1 MTPKALDKK
10 GVKLGT
16 VEKGSHS
23 ACKTR
28 RMHLF
33 SGNEG
38 QVALILVLLVLGIS
52 TVFGISFLYRMR
64 LEVKAVESFGDS
76 HRADYLARAGIERG
90 IATLKN
96 DTNEYD
102 DLYEEWAQDFK
113 ESLGEG
119 RYYLAHSAYEG
130 ESVQEDEEKLGIFD
144 EASKINLNM
153 AGAGDLN
160 QGWTPYEINLGKLEG
175 LNQKKAEAILK
186 YRYGPD
192 GAPGVRGKDDDKD
205 REVLES
211 DGIDNDGDGAIDE
224 PGEGVDE
231 PDEFRPDSPYGDDNP
246 FETVEEIRLVPG
258 IGEKTLNRI
267 RDYITIYS
275 YDKNVNKKGALRT
288 NINTASPDEIS
299 RALQRG
305 GIPSN
310 RAHQLAV
317 NIVDFRDQDSYPT
330 EHEGKYGIEKTPY
343 INEIMPFF
351 TSSTSAAV
359 SELIKGGVRYLV
371 EKVEEKI
378 TEEMHQKV
386 KIVTEVAVKEMKKA
400 VSEKVPALEEAVES
414 IVKEYQEENE
424 SESKKT
430 GFFTLWGEGIAEAAE
445 EKRIKITIEVEWI
458 ELFNPYEIPC
468 KMDGWSM
475 KSSIRKRALRG
486 IVPPRSYKLILNI
499 VIKAS
504 TATIG
509 RPLLNN
515 YADTV
520 ILMDKRR
527 NVVDKVSYR
536 NYNAPWNAFEKND
549 PRVRKFASSLP
560 GGSPGFRN
568 WFWLPMVGEGKDK
581 EDYSSFMVENRFFAN
596 IGEVGY
602 IYAGEEWRTVKIQQG
617 GDWRILDE
625 ITVAD
630 PPEEPVRGR
639 INLNT
644 APREVLQSLPGLD
657 SSLAKSII
665 RYCDSKKGPL
675 NEIGEIMEVP
685 LMEKWGFNAVDDD
698 KDGYVDEDD
707 EREAIFRGLS
717 NLISVRSNCFTII
730 SLGEVAESEKVRA
743 KKKIKVVVD
752 RGDSPLR
759 VKYYRELLD

>member
-1 MTPKALDKK
+1 M
-10 GVKLGT
+10 
-16 VEKGSHS
+16 
-23 ACKTR
+23 
-28 RMHLF
+28 
-33 SGNEG
+33 
-38 QVALILVLLVLGIS
+38 ALILVLLVLAIS
-52 TVFGISFLYRMR
+52 AVVGVSFLYRMR

-76 HRADYLARAGIERG
+76 LKADYLAQAGIERA

-102 DLYEEWAQDFK
+102 DLYEEWAKDFK

-119 RYYLAHSAYEG
+119 RYYLASNPHG
-130 ESVQEDEEKLGIFD
+130 ESAQEDEEKVGIFD

-153 AGAGDLN
+153 AGAGHSS

-175 LNQKKAEAILK
+175 LDQSKVEAILK

-205 REVLES
+205 REALES
-211 DGIDNDGDGAIDE
+211 DGIDNDADGVIDE

-258 IGEKTLNRI
+258 IGEKTFNQI

-275 YDKNVNKKGALRT
+275 YDKNVNKKGILRT

-305 GIPSN
+305 GISSD

-317 NIVDFRDQDSYPT
+317 NIVDFRDLDSYPT
-330 EHEGKYGIEKTPY
+330 EHEGRYGIEKTPY
-343 INEIMPFF
+343 INEVMPFF

-371 EKVEEKI
+371 EKVEEKV
-378 TEEMHQKV
+378 TEEMHQKIKV
-386 KIVTEVAVKEMKKA
+386 SPEVAAKETKKA
-400 VSEKVPALEEAVES
+400 ISEKEPALEKAVEV
-414 IVKEYQEENE
+414 IIREYQEENE
-424 SESKKT
+424 SELKKT
-430 GFFTLWGEGIAEAAE
+430 GFFTLWGEGIAEAGE
-445 EKRIKITIEVEWI
+445 DKKVKITIEVEWL
-458 ELFNPYEIPC
+458 ELFNPYDIPC
-468 KMDGWSM
+468 RVDGWFVRTSLG
-475 KSSIRKRALRG
+475 KRMIWG
-486 IVPPRSYKLILNI
+486 TVPSGSYKLILNI
-499 VIKAS
+499 VIR
-504 TATIG
+504 TPTRTIG
-509 RPLLNN
+509 KPLLNN
-515 YADTV
+515 YADTAV
-520 ILMDKRR
+520 LRNER
-527 NVVDKVSYR
+527 GNVVDKVSYR

-568 WFWLPMVGEGKDK
+568 WFWLPMVGEGKGK
-581 EDYSSFMVENRFFAN
+581 EDYSSFVVENRFFAN

-602 IYAGEEWRTVKIQQG
+602 IHAGEEWRTVKIQQG

-644 APREVLQSLPGLD
+644 APREVLQSLPAVD
-657 SSLAKSII
+657 SMLAKSII
-665 RYCDSKKGPL
+665 RYCDSKKGAL
-675 NEIGEIMEVP
+675 KEIGEIMEVP
-685 LMEKWGFNAVDDD
+685 LMERWGFNAVDDD
-698 KDGYVDEDD
+698 KDGYIDEDD

-730 SLGEVAESEKVRA
+730 SLGEVVGNEKVRA

-752 RGDSPLR
+752 RGDSPLK
-759 VKYYRELLD
+759 VKYYRELSD

>member
-1 MTPKALDKK
+1 MSSQIVWLER
-10 GVKLGT
+10 
-16 VEKGSHS
+16 EKILLSS
-23 ACKTR
+23 LNPTR
-28 RMHLF
+28 
-33 SGNEG
+33 NEG
-38 QVALILVLLVLGIS
+38 QMALILVLLVLAIS
-52 TVFGISFLYRMR
+52 AVVGVSFLYRMR
-64 LEVKAVESFGDS
+64 LEVKAVKSFGDS
-76 HRADYLARAGIERG
+76 LKADYLAQAGIERA

-102 DLYEEWAQDFK
+102 DLYEEWARDFK

-119 RYYLAHSAYEG
+119 RYYLTPSAYER
-130 ESVQEDEEKLGIFD
+130 ESFNEDEEKMGIFD

-153 AGAGDLN
+153 AGAEHLN

-175 LNQKKAEAILK
+175 LDQSRVETILK

-192 GAPGVRGKDDDKD
+192 AAPGVKGKDDDKD
-205 REVLES
+205 AKTLES
-211 DGIDNDGDGAIDE
+211 DGIDNDADGAIDE

-231 PDEFRPDSPYGDDNP
+231 PDEFRPESPYGDDNP

-258 IGEKTLNRI
+258 IGEKTFDGI

-275 YDKNVNKKGALRT
+275 YDKNVNKMGILRT
-288 NINTASPDEIS
+288 NINTASPHEIS

-305 GIPSN
+305 GMSPD
-310 RAHQLAV
+310 RARQLAV
-317 NIVDFRDQDSYPT
+317 NIVDFRDPDSYPT
-330 EHEGKYGIEKTPY
+330 EHEGRYGIEKTPY
-343 INEIMPFF
+343 INEVMPFF
-351 TSSTSAAV
+351 TSSVSAAV
-359 SELIKGGVRYLV
+359 EGLIKGGARYVV
-371 EKVEEKI
+371 EKVEEKA
-378 TEEMHQKV
+378 TEKIHQKIKV
-386 KIVTEVAVKEMKKA
+386 SSEAAVKETRKA
-400 VSEKVPALEEAVES
+400 ISEKEPALKKAVES
-414 IVKEYQEENE
+414 IIKEYQEENE

-430 GFFTLWGEGIAEAAE
+430 GFFTLLGEGIAEAGE
-445 EKRIKITIEVEWI
+445 GKKIRITFEVEWL
-458 ELFNPYEIPC
+458 ELFNPYQVPC
-468 KMDGWSM
+468 RVDGWLIETSL
-475 KSSIRKRALRG
+475 RKKVIWG
-486 IVPPRSYKLILNI
+486 IVPSCSYTLILNI
-499 VIKAS
+499 VIK
-504 TATIG
+504 TPKGTIG
-509 RPLLNN
+509 KPLLNN
-515 YADTV
+515 YADRV
-520 ILMDKRR
+520 ILKNKRG

-581 EDYSSFMVENRFFAN
+581 EDFSSFVVENRSFAN

-602 IYAGEEWRTVKIQQG
+602 IHGEDEWRTVRIQQG

-644 APREVLQSLPGLD
+644 APREVLQSLPAVD
-657 SSLAKSII
+657 SMLAKSII
-665 RYCDSKKGPL
+665 RYCDSKRGPL

-685 LMEKWGFNAVDDD
+685 LVERWGFNGVDDD

-730 SLGEVAESEKVRA
+730 SLGQVVENEEVRA
-743 KKKIKVVVD
+743 EKKIKVVVD
-752 RGDSPLR
+752 RGDSPLK
-759 VKYYRELLD
+759 VKYYRELSD

>member
-1 MTPKALDKK
+1 M
-10 GVKLGT
+10 
-16 VEKGSHS
+16 
-23 ACKTR
+23 
-28 RMHLF
+28 
-33 SGNEG
+33 
-38 QVALILVLLVLGIS
+38 ALILVLLVLAVS
-52 TVFGISFLYRMR
+52 AVVGISFLYRMR

-76 HRADYLARAGIERG
+76 LKADYLAQAGIERA

-119 RYYLAHSAYEG
+119 RYYLAHSAHNG
-130 ESVQEDEEKLGIFD
+130 ESTKEDEEKVGIFD

-153 AGAGDLN
+153 AGAGHIN

-175 LNQKKAEAILK
+175 LDQSKLGAILK
-186 YRYGPD
+186 YRYGAD
-192 GAPGVRGKDDDKD
+192 GAPGVKGKDDDKD

-211 DGIDNDGDGAIDE
+211 DGIDNDADGAIDE

-258 IGEKTLNRI
+258 IGEKTFNRI

-275 YDKNVNKKGALRT
+275 YDKNVNKKGILRT

-299 RALQRG
+299 RALQQG
-305 GIPSN
+305 GIPSD

-317 NIVDFRDQDSYPT
+317 NIVDFRDPDPYPT
-330 EHEGKYGIEKTPY
+330 EYQAKYGIEKTPY

-351 TSSTSAAV
+351 TSSTSVAV

-371 EKVEEKI
+371 EKVEEKV
-378 TEEMHQKV
+378 TEKMHQKI
-386 KIVTEVAVKEMKKA
+386 KISPEVAVKETKKA
-400 VSEKVPALEEAVES
+400 ISEKVPALEKAVEA
-414 IVKEYQEENE
+414 IIKEYQEENE

-430 GFFTLWGEGIAEAAE
+430 GFFTLWGEGIAEAGE
-445 EKRIKITIEVEWI
+445 QKKVKITIEVEWI
-458 ELFNPYEIPC
+458 ELFNPYDIPC
-468 KMDGWSM
+468 RVDGWF
-475 KSSIRKRALRG
+475 IRTSLRKKVIWG
-486 IVPPRSYKLILNI
+486 IVPPRSYNLILNI
-499 VIKAS
+499 VIK
-504 TATIG
+504 TPTGTIG
-509 RPLLNN
+509 KPLLNN

-520 ILMDKRR
+520 VLKNKRG
-527 NVVDKVSYR
+527 NVVDRVSYR

-581 EDYSSFMVENRFFAN
+581 EDYSSFVVENRFFAN
-596 IGEVGY
+596 IGEVGH
-602 IYAGEEWRTVKIQQG
+602 IHAGDEWRTIKIQQG

-644 APREVLQSLPGLD
+644 ASGEVLQSLPAVD

-665 RYCDSKKGPL
+665 RYCDSKKGAL

-685 LMEKWGFNAVDDD
+685 LMERWGFNATDDD

-730 SLGEVAESEKVRA
+730 SLGEVVKNERVTAE
-743 KKKIKVVVD
+743 KKIKVVVD
-752 RGDSPLR
+752 RGDSPLK
-759 VKYYRELLD
+759 VKYYGELSD

>member
-1 MTPKALDKK
+1 M
-10 GVKLGT
+10 
-16 VEKGSHS
+16 
-23 ACKTR
+23 
-28 RMHLF
+28 
-33 SGNEG
+33 
-38 QVALILVLLVLGIS
+38 ALILVLLVLGIS
-52 TVFGISFLYRMR
+52 AVVGVSFLYRMR
-64 LEVKAVESFGDS
+64 LEVKAVKSFGDS
-76 HRADYLARAGIERG
+76 LRADYLAQAGIERA

-119 RYYLAHSAYEG
+119 RYYLASNPHG
-130 ESVQEDEEKLGIFD
+130 ESTKEDKEKVGIFD

-153 AGAGDLN
+153 AGAGHST

-175 LNQKKAEAILK
+175 LSQSKVEAILK

-205 REVLES
+205 REALES

-224 PGEGVDE
+224 PGEGIDE

-258 IGEKTLNRI
+258 IGEKTFNRI

-305 GIPSN
+305 GLAPD

-317 NIVDFRDQDSYPT
+317 NIVDFRDPDSYPT
-330 EHEGKYGIEKTPY
+330 EYQGKCGIEKTPY
-343 INEIMPFF
+343 INEVMPFF
-351 TSSTSAAV
+351 TSSVSAAV

-371 EKVEEKI
+371 KKVEEKV
-378 TEEMHQKV
+378 TEEMHQKIKV
-386 KIVTEVAVKEMKKA
+386 SPEVAVKETKKA
-400 VSEKVPALEEAVES
+400 ISEKVPALEKAVEA
-414 IVKEYQEENE
+414 IIREYQEESKN
-424 SESKKT
+424 ESKKT
-430 GFFTLWGEGIAEAAE
+430 GFFTLLGEGIAEAQEA
-445 EKRIKITIEVEWI
+445 KKVKITFEVEWI
-458 ELFNPYEIPC
+458 ELFNPYDIPC
-468 KMDGWSM
+468 RVDGWFIKTSL
-475 KSSIRKRALRG
+475 RKKDLSGRVR
-486 IVPPRSYKLILNI
+486 PRSYRLILNI
-499 VIKAS
+499 VIRTP

-520 ILMDKRR
+520 VLKNKGG

-549 PRVRKFASSLP
+549 PRVRRFASSLP

-581 EDYSSFMVENRFFAN
+581 EDYSSFVVKNRFFPN

-602 IYAGEEWRTVKIQQG
+602 MHVGEEWRTIKIQQG

-644 APREVLQSLPGLD
+644 ASGEVLQSLPAVD

-665 RYCDSKKGPL
+665 RYCDSKKGAL
-675 NEIGEIMEVP
+675 NEIGEIMEVL
-685 LMEKWGFNAVDDD
+685 LMERWGFNAVDDD

-730 SLGEVAESEKVRA
+730 SLGEVVENEKVRA

-752 RGDSPLR
+752 RGDSPLK
-759 VKYYRELLD
+759 VKYYRELSD